1 MSHQIWKLYKHESK
15 DILRNP
21 ATVILIIL
29 PIFMAKIIITVVD
42 KSGLDFM
49 LLSTWI
55 LFAQVMVGIM
65 ITGPGLIEERE
76 SKTYDALLITPLSRG
91 QIITAKAG
99 SVLVFSLLSQLIV
112 YVLNQGLTMDL
123 LPSLLYML
131 LGGIIFVQVG
141 IIIGLKVSSSKNGS
155 AISSAFMV
163 VFFLV
168 ASVYV
173 ALPEWTY
180 PIFVILPSIE
190 IVQNLN
196 SILNGEGV
204 LLLESLLLLLWIVV
218 LSLWIWKTGKA

>member
-1 MSHQIWKLYKHESK
+1 MFKHECK

-21 ATVILIIL
+21 ATVILIVL

-42 KSGLDFM
+42 KSGLDFL

-76 SKTYDALLITPLSRG
+76 SKTYEALLISLLSRG

-99 SVLVFSLLSQLIV
+99 SVFVFSLFSQLIV
-112 YVLNQGLTMDL
+112 YILNQGLTTEL

-141 IIIGLKVSSSKNGS
+141 VIIGLKVSSSKNGS

-163 VFFLV
+163 IFFLV
-168 ASVYV
+168 ASVYL

-180 PIFVILPSIE
+180 AIFAVLPSIE
-190 IVQNLN
+190 IVEALN
-196 SILNGEGV
+196 SILNGEGI
-204 LLLESLLLLLWIVV
+204 LLVESLLLLLWIVV
-218 LSLWIWKTGKA
+218 LSLWIWKIDKE

>member
-1 MSHQIWKLYKHESK
+1 MSYPLWKLFKHECK

-21 ATVILIIL
+21 ATVILIFL
-29 PIFMAKIIITVVD
+29 PIFMAKVIITVVD

-76 SKTYDALLITPLSRG
+76 SKTFDALLITPLSRD
-91 QIITAKAG
+91 QIIAAKGGA
-99 SVLVFSLLSQLIV
+99 VLVCSLFSQMIV
-112 YVLNQGLTMDL
+112 FVITKGISDL
-123 LPSLLYML
+123 LPMLLYMVF
-131 LGGIIFVQVG
+131 GGIIFVQVR

-155 AISSAFMV
+155 AISSVFMV

-180 PIFVILPSIE
+180 PIFTVLPSIE
-190 IVQNLN
+190 IVENLN
-196 SILNGEGV
+196 SILNGEG
-204 LLLESLLLLLWIVV
+204 LLLVESLLLLLWIVV
-218 LSLWIWKTGKA
+218 LSVWIWKTGKE

>member
-1 MSHQIWKLYKHESK
+1 MSYQIWKLFKHESK

-99 SVLVFSLLSQLIV
+99 SVLVFSLLSQMIV

-168 ASVYV
+168 ASVYA

>member
-1 MSHQIWKLYKHESK
+1 LSYPLWKLFKHECK

-29 PIFMAKIIITVVD
+29 PILMAKIIITVVD
-42 KSGLDFM
+42 KGGLDFM

-65 ITGPGLIEERE
+65 ISGPGLIEERE
-76 SKTYDALLITPLSRG
+76 SKTFDALLITPLSRG

-112 YVLNQGLTMDL
+112 YILNQGLTTEL

-141 IIIGLKVSSSKNGS
+141 VIIGLKVSSSKNGS

-163 VFFLV
+163 IFFLV
-168 ASVYV
+168 ASVYL

-180 PIFVILPSIE
+180 AIFAVLPSIE
-190 IVQNLN
+190 IVEALN
-196 SILNGEGV
+196 SILNGEGI
-204 LLLESLLLLLWIVV
+204 LLVESLLLLLWIVV
-218 LSLWIWKTGKA
+218 LSLWIWKIDKE

>member
-1 MSHQIWKLYKHESK
+1 MSYQIWKLFKHESK

-99 SVLVFSLLSQLIV
+99 SVLAFSLLSQMIV

-123 LPSLLYML
+123 LPTLLYML

-168 ASVYV
+168 ASVYG

>member
-1 MSHQIWKLYKHESK
+1 MFKHECK

-29 PIFMAKIIITVVD
+29 PILMAKIIITVVD
-42 KSGLDFM
+42 KGGLDFM

-65 ITGPGLIEERE
+65 ISGPGLIEERE
-76 SKTYDALLITPLSRG
+76 SKTFDALLITPLSRG

-112 YVLNQGLTMDL
+112 YILNQGLTMDL

-141 IIIGLKVSSSKNGS
+141 VIIGLKVSSSKNGS

-168 ASVYV
+168 ASVYL

-180 PIFVILPSIE
+180 PIFAVLPSIE
-190 IVQNLN
+190 IVEALN
-196 SILNGEGV
+196 SILNGEGI
-204 LLLESLLLLLWIVV
+204 LLVESLLLFLWIAI
-218 LSLWIWKTGKA
+218 LSVWIWKIDKE

>member
-1 MSHQIWKLYKHESK
+1 MSYPLWKLFKHECK

-42 KSGLDFM
+42 KGGLDFM
-49 LLSTWI
+49 LLSMWL

-65 ITGPGLIEERE
+65 ISGPGLIEERE
-76 SKTYDALLITPLSRG
+76 SKTFDALLITPLSRG

-99 SVLVFSLLSQLIV
+99 AVLVFSLLSQLIV

-163 VFFLV
+163 ALFLV
-168 ASVYV
+168 ASVYL
-173 ALPEWTY
+173 ALPDWTY
-180 PIFVILPSIE
+180 PIFAVLPSIE
-190 IVQNLN
+190 IAQNLN
-196 SILNGEGV
+196 SILNSEGV
-204 LLLESLLLLLWIVV
+204 LLVESLLLLFWIAV
-218 LSLWIWKTGKA
+218 LSIWIWKTGKA

>member
-1 MSHQIWKLYKHESK
+1 MSYPLWKLFKHECK

-21 ATVILIIL
+21 ATVILIVL

-76 SKTYDALLITPLSRG
+76 SKTYDALLISPLSRG

-99 SVLVFSLLSQLIV
+99 SVLVFSLFSQLIV
-112 YVLNQGLTMDL
+112 YVLNQGLNIDL
-123 LPSLLYML
+123 LSALIYML

-168 ASVYV
+168 ASVYL

-180 PIFVILPSIE
+180 PIFAALPSIE
-190 IVQNLN
+190 ITQNLN
-196 SILNGEGV
+196 SILSGEGILPV
-204 LLLESLLLLLWIVV
+204 ESLLLLIWIAV
-218 LSLWIWKTGKA
+218 LSVWIWKIEKE

>member
-1 MSHQIWKLYKHESK
+1 MSYPLWKLFKHECK

-21 ATVILIIL
+21 ATVILIVL

-76 SKTYDALLITPLSRG
+76 SKTYDALLISPLSRG
-91 QIITAKAG
+91 QIITAKAV
-99 SVLVFSLLSQLIV
+99 SVLVFSLFSQLIV
-112 YVLNQGLTMDL
+112 YVLNQGLNIDL
-123 LPSLLYML
+123 LSALIYML
-131 LGGIIFVQVG
+131 LGGMIFVQVG

-168 ASVYV
+168 ASVYL

-180 PIFVILPSIE
+180 PIFTALPSIE
-190 IVQNLN
+190 ITQNLN
-196 SILNGEGV
+196 SILNGKGILPV
-204 LLLESLLLLLWIVV
+204 ESLLLLIWIAV
-218 LSLWIWKTGKA
+218 LSVWIWKIEKE